1 MKIQIQKLGWIASG
15 LWIYG
20 VLIVALTFVKFE
32 ALNQLNLKGNL
43 IFYLFIPTFSIL
55 LVLETVLRMKL
66 IIGTESSN
74 ELHYSGCGRFI
85 SETTTHT
92 YRFGPLGIERK
103 D

>member
-1 MKIQIQKLGWIASG
+1 MKIRIQKLGWIASS
-15 LWIYG
+15 LWIYC
-20 VLIVALTFVKFE
+20 VVIVVITFGKFE
-32 ALNQLNLKGNL
+32 ILNQLNLKENL
-43 IFYLFIPTFSIL
+43 IFYLFIPTFGIL
-55 LVLETVLRMKL
+55 LGLETALRMRL